1 MDVAISG
8 AVPHVRNAAD
18 CAVIVLALLKAN
30 VTMVPTRPRSADP
43 ARLRAVNLRTA
54 AILFTIALVF
64 FAGIIVSHYLGGVAA
79 GMSVRAIAIALYL
92 AVAIGG
98 NVGSDK

>member
-1 MDVAISG
+1 
-8 AVPHVRNAAD
+8 
-18 CAVIVLALLKAN
+18 
-30 VTMVPTRPRSADP
+30 MVPTRPRSADR

-79 GMSVRAIAIALYL
+79 GMSVLGIAVVLYL
-92 AVAIGG
+92 VILTVYLGKIVITREWPSCGTG
-98 NVGSDK
+98 NSRISSVS

>member
-1 MDVAISG
+1 M
-8 AVPHVRNAAD
+8 
-18 CAVIVLALLKAN
+18 ALLKAN

-79 GMSVRAIAIALYL
+79 GMSVLGIVVVLYLVIAI
-92 AVAIGG
+92 GR
-98 NVGSDK
+98 NVGSGK